1 MKPYIYKVTDKVTGE
16 FYIGSQCR
24 GLVIG
29 KNYFTSSFNK
39 SFRNKFQTSPSLFEI
54 RIIGTF
60 TDSVSCIL
68 QENIFIKE
76 NIKNPLCLNKSYVI
90 SENVQFNFT
99 GRHLSEEA
107 KKKISKANKGKSP
120 FSKGKHLSEEHKRK
134 ISVANT
140 GKKLTEETKKKLSVS
155 HKGKIPANI
164 NQLIER
170 AKHQSYPERRGKP
183 FPQIWKKVICLE
195 TGIVYNSIKEAAAN
209 NNCFAENIGS
219 CCHHRKKTIGGCHW
233 EFYDEKQDYKALL
246 DTIKKNQSHGLSK
259 KIMCVETQ
267 VVYKSVQEVSRLFG
281 DYPMAY
287 SRCARHLQKTAGGFH
302 WEYVDSHIPTP

>member
-183 FPQIWKKVICLE
+183 FPQIWKKSYMSWNRYCLQF
-195 TGIVYNSIKEAAAN
+195 YKR
-209 NNCFAENIGS
+209 S
-219 CCHHRKKTIGGCHW
+219 CC
-233 EFYDEKQDYKALL
+233 
-246 DTIKKNQSHGLSK
+246 
-259 KIMCVETQ
+259 
-267 VVYKSVQEVSRLFG
+267 
-281 DYPMAY
+281 
-287 SRCARHLQKTAGGFH
+287 
-302 WEYVDSHIPTP
+302 